1 VKKFGKYTVK
11 GLLGR
16 GGMGMVYKAA
26 IPNTEKIVA
35 LKVCQPR
42 QVLVNILGIKEVRR
56 QFMKEA
62 VTMARLRHPNIAEV
76 WDLDTHN
83 GRPFFV
89 MEYYCNNLGT
99 VIGETYEDAPSRTL
113 SIDASIQYTRQALA
127 ALARLHHAGIIHMDV
142 KPFNMMLTDEGVVKM
157 IDFGVSKLR
166 GEELGGPDTIKVGTP
181 YYSAPEQEENP
192 NQADERSDLYSVG
205 ITLFRMLTG
214 SLPDENKVA
223 ANINPELDEEWER
236 FLKKATHPD
245 RKARFTSAGNMLA
258 ELDLLAAAWEDK
270 KAKTCILIEEESL
283 PKKLRRAAGSATLR
297 SVPIK
302 TGLKRARDFF
312 EADELWRP
320 KNPVSGVLR
329 DKADGTI
336 LDVATNLLWEQ
347 GGSPYPGTWNEAQDY
362 VNSLNAKIFAGFS
375 DWRLPTVN
383 ELMSLFIENLDPYQ
397 FCLEP
402 VFDPDKQRIWSADK
416 KSYVAAWYADVEF
429 GFVWWQDFTCF
440 FHARAVRSAKGI
452 D

>member
-1 VKKFGKYTVK
+1 M
-11 GLLGR
+11 GLLGK
-16 GGMGMVYKAA
+16 GGMGTVYKAA

-35 LKVCQPR
+35 LKVCEPR
-42 QVLVNILGIKEVRR
+42 QVLVNILGIEEVRR

-62 VTMARLRHPNIAEV
+62 VTMAHLRHPNIAEV

-83 GRPFFV
+83 DKPFFV

-99 VIGETYEDAPSRTL
+99 VIGETYEDAPSRPL
-113 SIDASIQYTRQALA
+113 SIDASIQYSRQALA

-166 GEELGGPDTIKVGTP
+166 GEGLGVPDTVKVGTP

-192 NQADERSDLYSVG
+192 DEADERSDLYSVG

-214 SLPDENKVA
+214 SLPDGKKGA
-223 ANINPELDEEWER
+223 GAINPDLNEEWDR
-236 FLKKATHPD
+236 FLQRSSHPD
-245 RKARFTSAGNMLA
+245 REQRFTSASGMLA
-258 ELDLLAAAWEDK
+258 ELDLLAAAWEEQ
-270 KAKTCILIEEESL
+270 KAKTCALIVEKSI
-283 PKKLRRAAGSATLR
+283 PKKTAEAADPPRLR
-297 SVPIK
+297 SAPVK
-302 TGLKRARDFF
+302 AGLKRAKDLFDL
-312 EADELWRP
+312 DELWRP
-320 KNPVSGVLR
+320 KNPVLGALR
-329 DKADGTI
+329 DNGDGTI
-336 LDVATNLLWEQ
+336 LDETTKLLWEQ
-347 GGSPYPGTWNEAQDY
+347 GGSPYPLTWNEAQDY
-362 VNSLNAKIFAGFS
+362 VSSLNKRAFAEYS

-383 ELMSLFIENLDPYQ
+383 ELVSLFIENADPYQ

-402 VFDPDKQRIWSADK
+402 VFDPAKQRIWSADK

-440 FHARAVRSAKGI
+440 FHARAVRTATG
-452 D
+452 

>member
-16 GGMGMVYKAA
+16 GGMGTVYKAA
-26 IPNTEKIVA
+26 IPNTDKIVA
-35 LKVCQPR
+35 LKVCEPR
-42 QVLVNILGIKEVRR
+42 QVLANILGMEEVRR

-99 VIGETYEDAPSRTL
+99 VIGETYEDGPSRPL
-113 SIDASIQYTRQALA
+113 SIDASIHYTRQVLA

-142 KPFNMMLTDEGVVKM
+142 KPFNMMLTDEDTVKL

-166 GEELGGPDTIKVGTP
+166 GEELGGPDTVKVGTP

-192 NQADERSDLYSVG
+192 NEADERSDLYSVG

-214 SLPDENKVA
+214 SLPDGKKKA
-223 ANINPELDEEWER
+223 GAINPDLDEVWDR
-236 FLKKATHPD
+236 FLQRSSHPD
-245 RKARFTSAGNMLA
+245 REQRFASASSMLA
-258 ELDLLAAAWEDK
+258 ELDLLAAAWEEK
-270 KAKTCILIEEESL
+270 KAKTCALIVEESL
-283 PKKLRRAAGSATLR
+283 PENLHGTADPARLR
-297 SVPIK
+297 SAPVK
-302 TGLKRARDFF
+302 AGLKRAKDLFD
-312 EADELWRP
+312 ADELWRP
-320 KNPVSGVLR
+320 KNPVPGALM
-329 DKADGTI
+329 DNGDGTI
-336 LDVATNLLWEQ
+336 LDATTNLLWEQ

-362 VNSLNAKIFAGFS
+362 ANSLNRKAFAGFS

-383 ELMSLFIENLDPYQ
+383 ELMSLFIENADPYQ

-402 VFDPDKQRIWSADK
+402 IFDPAKQRIWSADK

-440 FHARAVRSAKGI
+440 FHARVVRSAKGI